1 MEVPIVEEWEVDLWS
16 VIENT
21 LRRAGGTLATTGSE
35 SGTLG
40 GCLTSKGF
48 SAKVKANW
56 GTFARF
62 LESHDER
69 LEKNA
74 FFERRGRTNCNYW
87 GPC

>member
-1 MEVPIVEEWEVDLWS
+1 M
-16 VIENT
+16 IENT

-48 SAKVKANW
+48 SAKVKAKW

-62 LESHDER
+62 LERHDGRFSFSVDGKKMLSLRDVDER
-69 LEKNA
+69 TATMGSLLDQS
-74 FFERRGRTNCNYW
+74 RQVL
-87 GPC
+87 